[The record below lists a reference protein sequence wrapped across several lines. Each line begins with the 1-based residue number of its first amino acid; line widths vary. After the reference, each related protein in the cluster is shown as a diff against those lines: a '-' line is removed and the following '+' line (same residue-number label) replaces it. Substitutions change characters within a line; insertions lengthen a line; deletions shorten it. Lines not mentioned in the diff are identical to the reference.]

1 MKTLD
6 NPAKSGSIS
15 LSEVVQRTVQSS
27 KTLSTRL
34 SPEEMEEV
42 EEAAKRV
49 GRTRADWM
57 REVLLREARKQ
68 AAPPFEILLEEMI
81 ATQDVLFNYLIQSAR
96 FGAENTQLPPEAV
109 LEMIQ
114 LANGKKTQN
123 ASQMIEER
131 QAKSVARKV
140 VR

>member
-1 MKTLD
+1 MNTLD

-15 LSEVVQRTVQSS
+15 LSEVVQRTVLSS

-57 REVLLREARKQ
+57 REVLLREARPRPADPVELILAELLATRLMLLNLYRSTAET
-68 AAPPFEILLEEMI
+68 AAAGKPFLPE
-81 ATQDVLFNYLIQSAR
+81 TVLKIRDEVN
-96 FGAENTQLPPEAV
+96 AV
-109 LEMIQ
+109 KFQE
-114 LANGKKTQN
+114 
-123 ASQMIEER
+123 
-131 QAKSVARKV
+131 ARKMLQKFSQGEQN
-140 VR
+140 RGKS